1 MSSPQT
7 PTTVNEAQAQL
18 NAALMGLTAAF
29 DAIIT
34 NPEFI
39 VDAADLATELSV
51 AIPSI
56 IVDIVELVDCGVSL
70 AADIA
75 ADA

>member
-1 MSSPQT
+1 
-7 PTTVNEAQAQL
+7 VNEAQAQL
-18 NAALMGLTAAF
+18 NTALMGLTAAF

-34 NPEFI
+34 NPEVI
-39 VDAADLATELSV
+39 IDAGDLVTELSV

-56 IVDIVELVDCGVSL
+56 IVDIVELVECGVEL
-70 AADIA
+70 AAEIA

>member
-1 MSSPQT
+1 
-7 PTTVNEAQAQL
+7 
-18 NAALMGLTAAF
+18 MGLTAAF